1 MPNSRIW
8 VAKIGGSL
16 HGDRPRLADWLA
28 ALLADTQRQWLIV
41 PGGGPYADAVRR
53 AQQAEGFDDVEAHR
67 RALQAMARYAQDL
80 ARLAPT
86 LVPAQ
91 GLAACDAVAAGRPV
105 LWYPTVEDARAF
117 AGLPADWRVTSDSLA
132 HALARRVRAEAV
144 LLVKSAPARIQDVG
158 ALAADGYVDAHLPQ
172 LMADAPG
179 LRVYWSVAAPRRDI
193 PFSVRGWPTAQQ
205 AIFPSQTLKSPCWTP
220 IDPSVPQP

>member
-1 MPNSRIW
+1 MW

-67 RALQAMARYAQDL
+67 RALLAMARYAQDI
-80 ARLAPT
+80 ARLAPA
-86 LVPAQ
+86 LVPAH
-91 GLAACDAVAAGRPV
+91 GVAACDAVTAARPV
-105 LWYPTVEDARAF
+105 LWHPSADDAPAF

-132 HALARRVRAEAV
+132 HALARRVRANAV
-144 LLVKSAPARIQDVG
+144 LLVKSAPARVPDVV

-179 LRVYWSVAAPRRDI
+179 LRVYWSVAAPRRDF
-193 PFSVRGWPTAQQ
+193 PLSSRGWPTAQQ
-205 AIFPSQTLKSPCWTP
+205 AIFPSQTLKSPSSTP
-220 IDPSVPQP
+220 IAPSAPQT

>member
-1 MPNSRIW
+1 MW

-16 HGDRPRLADWLA
+16 HGDRPRLAGWLA

-67 RALQAMARYAQDL
+67 RALLAMACYAQDL

-86 LVPAQ
+86 LVPAH
-91 GLAACDAVAAGRPV
+91 GVAACDAAAAGRPV
-105 LWYPTVEDARAF
+105 LWHPSAEDALAF
-117 AGLPADWRVTSDSLA
+117 TGLPADWRVTSDSLA
-132 HALARRVRAEAV
+132 HALARRVRADAV
-144 LLVKSAPARIQDVG
+144 LLVKSAPAHVPEVG
-158 ALAADGYVDAHLPQ
+158 ALAADGYVDAQLPQ

-179 LRVYWSVAAPRRDI
+179 LRVYWSVTAPRADF
-193 PFSVRGWPTAQQ
+193 PSSVRGWPTAQQ
-205 AIFPSQTLKSPCWTP
+205 AIISSQTLKSPSSAP
-220 IDPSVPQP
+220 IVPSAPQT